1 LKIII
6 NNNDDNT
13 SNNNVFDS
21 SRVAVSK
28 LFDVITKAIKYTSD
42 ANNSTNM
49 DKYMKFLTQIV
60 SRLTERNVRRAVKT
74 IASPTNIKN
83 ALPFVSRIVDLI
95 PLPSRE

>member
-1 LKIII
+1 MII

-13 SNNNVFDS
+13 SNSNVFDN
-21 SRVAVSK
+21 SRASVSK
-28 LFDVITKAIKYTSD
+28 VFDIITKAINYTSN
-42 ANNSTNM
+42 ANNSTNI

-83 ALPFVSRIVDLI
+83 TLPFVSRIVDLL
-95 PLPSRE
+95 PLPSVNNK